1 MSSRSAAFVLD
12 SFALLAYLADET
24 GRPRVEQILTGAA
37 RGDCRVSLSLI
48 NLGEVLYIVERA
60 RGLAQARAALAAIE
74 QLPIE
79 IVPASRQAVLAAAH
93 IKTQHALSYA
103 NAFAVAAAVERQ
115 ATVVTGDPEFGTV
128 EGTVRVEWLS

>member
-1 MSSRSAAFVLD
+1 MSSRPAAFVLD
-12 SFALLAYLADET
+12 SFALLACLADET

-37 RGDCRVSLSLI
+37 RGACRVSLSLI

-93 IKTQHALSYA
+93 IKAHHALSCA
-103 NAFAVAAAVERQ
+103 DAFAVAAAVERQ
-115 ATVVTGDPEFGTV
+115 ATLVTGDPEFATV
-128 EGTVRVEWLS
+128 EGIVRVEWLS